1 MTVSIDFEVM
11 KCKSL
16 DDTIRLQYWLIF
28 NRRTNSISRNIA
40 HLRKGDDSLKKL
52 FQKEDDWKVYDFKDY
67 RMGGHFYTLEDMKS
81 IYNALY

>member
-28 NRRTNSISRNIA
+28 SRRTNSISRNIA

-52 FQKEDDWKVYDFKDY
+52 FQN